1 MTASVRRRTSFS
13 RALLALGGVAALALL
28 ALAALLLGGALHD
41 TGRITAAELHTAAN
55 VGAQAVGQRDDSV
68 GELPAI
74 HQQPSTRARSAA
86 FAVLVTAIVLA
97 TWAFRRLQLQ
107 RAGQIRTL
115 RIAGLPP
122 GRAPPALRI
131 A

>member
-28 ALAALLLGGALHD
+28 AFAALLLGSALND
-41 TGRITAAELHTAAN
+41 TGRTTVAEHPNTAN
-55 VGAQAVGQRDDSV
+55 VSAQAVGQHDGAV
-68 GELPAI
+68 GELHAI

-86 FAVLVTAIVLA
+86 FAVLVTAFVLA

-107 RAGQIRTL
+107 RAGRIRTL

>member
-13 RALLALGGVAALALL
+13 RALLSLGGVAALALL
-28 ALAALLLGGALHD
+28 ALVALLLGGALHD
-41 TGRITAAELHTAAN
+41 NGRTTAEAHTAAHVTVN
-55 VGAQAVGQRDDSV
+55 AVGEHDHAV
-68 GELPAI
+68 GELHAI

-86 FAVLVTAIVLA
+86 FAVLVTAIVIA

-107 RAGQIRTL
+107 RGGRIRTL

>member
-28 ALAALLLGGALHD
+28 ALAALLLGGALSD
-41 TGRITAAELHTAAN
+41 GGRATAVALHTPSHVTATAI
-55 VGAQAVGQRDDSV
+55 GEHDHSV
-68 GELPAI
+68 GELNAI

-86 FAVLVTAIVLA
+86 FAVLVTAIVVA
-97 TWAFRRLQLQ
+97 MWAFRRLQLQ
-107 RAGQIRTL
+107 RAGQLRTL

-122 GRAPPALRI
+122 GRAPPAPRT

>member
-28 ALAALLLGGALHD
+28 ALAALLLGGALNEP
-41 TGRITAAELHTAAN
+41 GRTTAAEAHSAAN
-55 VGAQAVGQRDDSV
+55 VSAHAVGQRDDAL
-68 GELPAI
+68 GELHAI

-86 FAVLVTAIVLA
+86 FAVLASAIVLA

-107 RAGQIRTL
+107 RAGRIRTL